1 MGLNLA
7 NILTIIR
14 ILLIPVYILCVLQ
27 DYPLVAL
34 VIFGLAAI
42 TDALDGFIART
53 KNQKT
58 PLGTILD
65 PLADKLLL
73 TTAFL
78 LLAIKYHPLVWVA
91 VVVIS
96 RDVILSLGTLVAY
109 MVLSD
114 VKISPN
120 WLGKVTTTVQIATVL
135 LILMMDSISPAPVTS
150 QRMVIWL
157 CYLTAAFSIASGLV
171 YIYQGSKWLTE
182 PNTKSSPKS

>member
-27 DYPLVAL
+27 DYPMVAL
-34 VIFGLAAI
+34 VVFGLAAI

-109 MVLSD
+109 MVLGD

-120 WLGKVTTTVQIATVL
+120 WLGKVTTTVQLSTVL
-135 LILMMDSISPAPVTS
+135 FILMMDSISPAPVTS
-150 QRMVIWL
+150 HPMVVGL
-157 CYLTAAFSIASGLV
+157 CYITAGFSIASGLV

-182 PNTKSSPKS
+182 PSTKNSPKS

>member
-7 NILTIIR
+7 NKLTILRILTIPI
-14 ILLIPVYILCVLQ
+14 YILCVLQ
-27 DYPLVAL
+27 DYPLFAL
-34 VIFGLAAI
+34 LVFILAAL

-78 LLAIKYHPLVWVA
+78 LLAIKYPPLVWIA

-96 RDVILSLGTLVAY
+96 RDVMLSLGTLVAY
-109 MVLSD
+109 MILGNVN
-114 VKISPN
+114 ISPN
-120 WLGKVTTTVQIATVL
+120 WLGKITTTIQLITVL
-135 LILMMDSISPAPVTS
+135 VILIAKGINPDQNLTLPLF
-150 QRMVIWL
+150 RWL
-157 CYLTAAFSIASGLV
+157 GYTTAGFSIVSGLI
-171 YIYQGSKWLTE
+171 YIVQGSKWLTE
-182 PNTKSSPKS
+182 PNPKKQ